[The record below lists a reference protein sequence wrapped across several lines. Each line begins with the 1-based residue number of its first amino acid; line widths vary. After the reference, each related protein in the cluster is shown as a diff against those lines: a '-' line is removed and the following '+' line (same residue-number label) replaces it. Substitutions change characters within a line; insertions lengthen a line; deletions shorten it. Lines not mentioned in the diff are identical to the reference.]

1 MRREAVPA
9 FREREL
15 RRDGSRGAKPPI
27 GAVTQLTDTNPANQ
41 ERKANTMEIYILR
54 NLKNVEPQKTP
65 RPIRL
70 EPATPANS

>member
-1 MRREAVPA
+1 
-9 FREREL
+9 
-15 RRDGSRGAKPPI
+15 
-27 GAVTQLTDTNPANQ
+27 VTQLTDTNPANQ